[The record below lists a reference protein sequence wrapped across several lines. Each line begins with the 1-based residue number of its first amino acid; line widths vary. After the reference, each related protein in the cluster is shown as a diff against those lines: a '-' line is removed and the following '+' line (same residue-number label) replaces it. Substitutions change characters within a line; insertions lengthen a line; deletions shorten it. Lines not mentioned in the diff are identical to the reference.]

1 MKYTIVDDVKR
12 SIENYIL
19 QIQIDNIT
27 DLTLI
32 FLRSVKKFSVAAQ
45 LFSRHNLCTSE
56 QCLVY
61 MYLNMLKCMY
71 AKLLI
76 LVVSAILAIYSSC
89 DQTKLHCDASPLGV
103 GATL

>member
-32 FLRSVKKFSVAAQ
+32 FLRSVKKFSVAAN
-45 LFSRHNLCTSE
+45 SRHNLCTSE

-103 GATL
+103 DATL